1 MKHTISAL
9 VENKFGVLARVA
21 GMFSGRGFNIE
32 TLNVGPTH
40 DPKLSRITAT
50 IVADE
55 NALEQCVRQ
64 LERLVNVIE
73 VDDFSRGSG
82 FVAREL
88 VMVKI
93 DCNESVRS
101 ELIEIA
107 QVFRAKVID
116 VSTTSMIIECT
127 GNENKV
133 RAFLNLIAPFGIK
146 EMARTGN
153 VALARGDA

>member
-1 MKHTISAL
+1 
-9 VENKFGVLARVA
+9 
-21 GMFSGRGFNIE
+21 
-32 TLNVGPTH
+32 
-40 DPKLSRITAT
+40 
-50 IVADE
+50 
-55 NALEQCVRQ
+55 
-64 LERLVNVIE
+64 
-73 VDDFSRGSG
+73 
-82 FVAREL
+82 
-88 VMVKI
+88 MVKI